1 MIEAIGSFSAL
12 RDNDLVGAR
21 NDVRT
26 SPLVSIHP
34 VVVLPG
40 WHAITIATVRDDL
53 KAVVT
58 AEGRG

>member
-12 RDNDLVGAR
+12 RDNDLVWAG

-40 WHAITIATVRDDL
+40 GHAIAIATVQDDL
-53 KAVVT
+53 EAVVT